1 MKNNRRNEENIY
13 DEQSIIKYMANK
25 EEKFKLIKDDSF
37 DKNLRAYSFESFL
50 KIRENKIKKFLLN
63 CYKNNCKKD
72 DLIITVVVILSII
85 CYHFGLTK
93 CEKDPSECTM
103 YNKARY
109 DFLFHNRFNVSNIRR
124 IICNIYY
131 NEYISP

>member
-85 CYHFGLTK
+85 
-93 CEKDPSECTM
+93 
-103 YNKARY
+103 
-109 DFLFHNRFNVSNIRR
+109 
-124 IICNIYY
+124 
-131 NEYISP
+131 